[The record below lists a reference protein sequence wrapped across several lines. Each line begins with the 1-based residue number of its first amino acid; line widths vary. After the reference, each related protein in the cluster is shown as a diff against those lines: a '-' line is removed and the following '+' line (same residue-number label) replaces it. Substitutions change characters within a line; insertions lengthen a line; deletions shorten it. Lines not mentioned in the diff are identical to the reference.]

1 MFLRFTIRC
10 RCFYSTLIDINNRL
24 KQLNMNKQYKKV
36 IDLFDNYIQKNNPS
50 DLVINQTLK
59 ACIELGDIKRGSS
72 IYQRLSSQSKQNHF
86 IQTNLIRLFMKSGDI
101 NKAKEIFNKS
111 QNKTLFMYNTMI
123 NGLSNNNHGKEAINL
138 FREMSISPNEY
149 TYTILFKSCSQLNDS
164 QSIEFGKDLFENLP
178 IQYQNHS
185 IVLNSALHML
195 MQHGNIKLGEKLFS
209 KINKDTTS
217 YGVMMSGY
225 LKNKQIEKTI
235 DLFFQI
241 NKPNDINLIIFFN
254 ACAELGNEKVL
265 HSILNMFSK
274 LNRNEMTYG
283 LMMNMYNKRNE
294 PKQTLNLY
302 EEMKREKIQPNEQI
316 SIFILN
322 AFFQLNYFIKAE
334 EFFNQI
340 PNKSS
345 MMYDVVLNGLAN
357 HNRAE
362 QAFDLFQQMSI
373 PPNEYTL
380 SILFKICSQLS
391 NTRSLEFAKKILNAM
406 PEKYQSNT
414 IILNS
419 VLHMLMQYG
428 DLLFAEKIFSQM
440 NKDTIS
446 YGVMMSGYLKN
457 NRPEE
462 VIDIFMKLNNQMDEI
477 NLLIFFS
484 ACAELGNEKGLKL
497 GKQIY
502 SKLLSNRKLFSEKVV
517 HSILNMFSKCSD
529 IENAEKL
536 FQKLNKNTISY
547 ECMMTMYN
555 NQNEPDKTFNL
566 YEEMKRD
573 KIEIDNLIWI
583 LILNALAELTDLST
597 CESISS
603 ELPEKF
609 YNDIQI
615 QNALIN
621 MWGKAS
627 SVDRAKKIFHQI
639 IKPNNM
645 SYSTMINAYGFNGLG
660 REAVQLYYEI
670 PFEIIDDIINLCVL
684 NACSHASLINEAQKI
699 FKNISIDKRTE
710 KIYTTMIDCFSRSNL
725 VNEAEE
731 LINEYEQS
739 HLPSYSMYMSILSAA
754 RNQRN
759 PLLAQ
764 KMYDRIEPYLKD
776 QEIYS
781 TSAKVL
787 LANTYALARDF
798 TTASNIRMKMN

>member
-1 MFLRFTIRC
+1 
-10 RCFYSTLIDINNRL
+10 
-24 KQLNMNKQYKKV
+24 
-36 IDLFDNYIQKNNPS
+36 
-50 DLVINQTLK
+50 
-59 ACIELGDIKRGSS
+59 
-72 IYQRLSSQSKQNHF
+72 
-86 IQTNLIRLFMKSGDI
+86 
-101 NKAKEIFNKS
+101 
-111 QNKTLFMYNTMI
+111 
-123 NGLSNNNHGKEAINL
+123 
-138 FREMSISPNEY
+138 
-149 TYTILFKSCSQLNDS
+149 
-164 QSIEFGKDLFENLP
+164 
-178 IQYQNHS
+178 
-185 IVLNSALHML
+185 ML
-195 MQHGNIKLGEKLFS
+195 MQHGNIKLGKKLFS

-274 LNRNEMTYG
+274 YLDIESTKKLFSQLNRNEMTYG
-283 LMMNMYNKRNE
+283 LMMNMYNNRNK
-294 PKQTLNLY
+294 PKETLNLY
-302 EEMKREKIQPNEQI
+302 EEMKREKIQPNKQI
-316 SIFILN
+316 SILILN

-345 MMYDVVLNGLAN
+345 MIYDIVLNGLAN
-357 HNRAE
+357 HNRAK

-380 SILFKICSQLS
+380 SILFKICSQLN
-391 NTRSLEFAKKILNAM
+391 NTKSLEFAKKILNAM
-406 PEKYQSNT
+406 PEKYQWNT

-419 VLHMLMQYG
+419 ALHMLMHHG
-428 DLLFAEKIFSQM
+428 DILLAEKIFSQM

-497 GKQIY
+497 GKHIY
-502 SKLLSNRKLFSEKVV
+502 SKLLSNRKLLSEKVI

-536 FQKLNKNTISY
+536 FKKLNKNTISY
-547 ECMMTMYN
+547 GCMMAMYN
-555 NQNEPDKTFNL
+555 IQNEPEKTLNL

-573 KIEIDNLIWI
+573 KIEIDNLTWI
-583 LILNALAELTDLST
+583 LIINALAELADLST

-603 ELPEKF
+603 ELPDKF

-627 SVDRAKKIFHQI
+627 SADRAKKIFDQI

-645 SYSTMINAYGFNGLG
+645 SYSTMINAYGLNGLG
-660 REAVQLYYEI
+660 REAVQLYYKI
-670 PFEIIDDIINLCVL
+670 AYEIIDDIINLCVL
-684 NACSHASLINEAQKI
+684 NACSHVSLINEAQEI

-710 KIYTTMIDCFSRSNL
+710 KIYTTMIDCFSRSNSM
-725 VNEAEE
+725 NEAEE

-739 HLPSYSMYMSILSAA
+739 HLPSYSMY
-754 RNQRN
+754 
-759 PLLAQ
+759 
-764 KMYDRIEPYLKD
+764 
-776 QEIYS
+776 
-781 TSAKVL
+781 
-787 LANTYALARDF
+787 
-798 TTASNIRMKMN
+798 